1 MLKSHSSNKFF
12 FDSAV
17 LLCLIYSFQLPNAN
31 EGKSTEEGALS
42 LVSQNTW
49 HGRCP
54 APLLDQLPPSQIYE
68 RLYDVS
74 RSLKIRAIISPQ
86 LFNLKPQIK

>member
-42 LVSQNTW
+42 LMSQNTW
-49 HGRCP
+49 HGRCL

-74 RSLKIRAIISPQ
+74 RSL
-86 LFNLKPQIK
+86 

>member
-1 MLKSHSSNKFF
+1 MLKSHSSNKFL

-17 LLCLIYSFQLPNAN
+17 LLCLIYSFQLPNAK
-31 EGKSTEEGALS
+31 ERKSTEEGALS
-42 LVSQNTW
+42 LMSQNTW